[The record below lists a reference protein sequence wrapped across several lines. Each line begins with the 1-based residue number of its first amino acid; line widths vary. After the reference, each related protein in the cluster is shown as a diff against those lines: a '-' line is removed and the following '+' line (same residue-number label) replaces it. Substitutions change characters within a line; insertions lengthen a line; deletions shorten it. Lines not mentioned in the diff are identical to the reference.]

1 MKSTMHSFIYTDE
14 QLSTLCGPP
23 NIILVNHKLFLY
35 MDVSLTDSQLY
46 LSVVCNLKRGAGLT
60 QQTPSGV
67 LDGEMK
73 G

>member
-46 LSVVCNLKRGAGLT
+46 LYVVCNLKRGL
-60 QQTPSGV
+60 V
-67 LDGEMK
+67 LHNKHLLECWMEK
-73 G
+73 